1 MKIKW
6 IDGNSRGTINECIF
20 SMCALSKDEG
30 NRKEWTYES
39 KQIMPKKCK
48 EKKNL
53 LWSIKHLKREEIN
66 EYLFHYE
73 FE

>member
-1 MKIKW
+1 MDLLNKKIKIKW

-48 EKKNL
+48 EKKIFFEVS
-53 LWSIKHLKREEIN
+53 SI
-66 EYLFHYE
+66 
-73 FE
+73 